1 MLELLQPFEHLVIL
15 ILAGLVCI
23 PMMWLFAR
31 VILEDFEILDYRGS
45 SIKILDSRIP
55 SF

>member
-1 MLELLQPFEHLVIL
+1 MLELLQPFEHLVIQ
-15 ILAGLVCI
+15 ILAGLMCI
-23 PMMWLFAR
+23 PMMWSIAR
-31 VILEDFEILDYRGS
+31 FILEDFEILDYRES